1 MGNQQNP
8 QQHANK
14 PAREQNAGQQK
25 PQQQNAGQQN
35 AGQQNAEQQN
45 EGEGNRTAARAYNAD
60 QHRFAGDRQKV
71 EQAAQAARKAVDGT
85 DGKDLANAE
94 KEGKKHARR

>member
-8 QQHANK
+8 QQHGDK
-14 PAREQNAGQQK
+14 PVREQNTGQQN
-25 PQQQNAGQQN
+25 PQQQDAGQQN
-35 AGQQNAEQQN
+35 AGQQN

-60 QHRFAGDRQKV
+60 QHRFAGDREKV